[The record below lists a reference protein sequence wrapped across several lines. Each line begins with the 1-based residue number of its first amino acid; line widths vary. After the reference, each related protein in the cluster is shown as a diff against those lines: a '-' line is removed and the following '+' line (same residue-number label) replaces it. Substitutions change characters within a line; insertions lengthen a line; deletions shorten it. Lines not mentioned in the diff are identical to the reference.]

1 MRIPKTSAERFELLR
16 GMEHSHSL
24 SRRNPPKLGLG
35 QGM

>member
-1 MRIPKTSAERFELLR
+1 MRIPKARAERFEFLR
-16 GMEHSHSL
+16 GVEHSHSL